1 MSERISLFLKKLEKN
16 QGNLLNRFSLAQAFF
31 EEGQY
36 EQAIP
41 HLKECVNGR
50 PDWMMAYLFLAKSY
64 IASDQKSFARE
75 SLEVTIKLAQ
85 DQDHED
91 PRDEARA
98 LLEEINKGK

>member
-41 HLKECVNGR
+41 NSTLKVLKNVGHLIE
-50 PDWMMAYLFLAKSY
+50 L
-64 IASDQKSFARE
+64 
-75 SLEVTIKLAQ
+75 
-85 DQDHED
+85 ED
-91 PRDEARA
+91 PQL
-98 LLEEINKGK
+98 LLEAIG